1 MKWWDEMPWSQFS
14 ECWVLSWLFHS
25 PLGALMPCKSQK
37 KGLCFPDPRSPHPSP
52 KDSVDEKPLDSL
64 FTLAP
69 PHHLFPSVK
78 VFSFPC
84 HGELEWTRF
93 TMVVYVLISQSC
105 QMVCDHGVCDP
116 MGCSPPWNSPGKN
129 TWVGSHFLLQGIFW
143 TQESNLGLSHCRQ
156 ILYHLSHLGSP
167 QFSSVQS
174 LSCVRLFATPWTA
187 ARQASLSITNCWS
200 LLKLMP
206 CRPQIT
212 ILCWSWI
219 NPFFFPWRNIWQAIC
234 FWTTILFPS
243 SLLLHDFLPLQ
254 CFCFTLLSV
263 SLLSALWPVCRWPI
277 KITPNYSFRH

>member
-1 MKWWDEMPWSQFS
+1 MGQ
-14 ECWVLSWLFHS
+14 
-25 PLGALMPCKSQK
+25 
-37 KGLCFPDPRSPHPSP
+37 
-52 KDSVDEKPLDSL
+52 
-64 FTLAP
+64 
-69 PHHLFPSVK
+69 
-78 VFSFPC
+78 
-84 HGELEWTRF
+84 LEWTRF

-206 CRPQIT
+206 CRPQIA

-219 NPFFFPWRNIWQAIC
+219 NPFFFFPLEKYLAGY
-234 FWTTILFPS
+234 LFLDNNSVSLFSLTAWLPALAM
-243 SLLLHDFLPLQ
+243 LLLHTAFCKPPL
-254 CFCFTLLSV
+254 C
-263 SLLSALWPVCRWPI
+263 SLTCL
-277 KITPNYSFRH
+277 